1 MLQFSCGSQLL
12 QKRDIHYLIAAKGL
26 LNFHH
31 NTFLVDTFLLNTN
44 NIGQIVHSFL
54 NTTIFFSYRGRKSG
68 LEVFHNRTRHQT
80 ISLPTKTFVF
90 VKPRTKIKLI
100 FPPSWGF
107 QNRKYEKNIHKT
119 FASERGKSKKETKTK
134 IPFSMKKLNPFVTAR
149 KKKSSAL
156 PRSCSVTPFGRPG
169 YIVNSKLYSVIRRF
183 CFGE

>member
-90 VKPRTKIKLI
+90 VKLHERKLNSFFHPLEDFRT
-100 FPPSWGF
+100 
-107 QNRKYEKNIHKT
+107 E
-119 FASERGKSKKETKTK
+119 
-134 IPFSMKKLNPFVTAR
+134 SMKKKFKKRFLQSVENR
-149 KKKSSAL
+149 KKKL
-156 PRSCSVTPFGRPG
+156 KLRSHSR
-169 YIVNSKLYSVIRRF
+169 
-183 CFGE
+183 

>member
-68 LEVFHNRTRHQT
+68 LEVFHNGTRHQT

-100 FPPSWGF
+100 FHPLEDF
-107 QNRKYEKNIHKT
+107 RTE
-119 FASERGKSKKETKTK
+119 
-134 IPFSMKKLNPFVTAR
+134 SMKKIFKKRFLQSVENR
-149 KKKSSAL
+149 KKKL
-156 PRSCSVTPFGRPG
+156 KLRSHSR
-169 YIVNSKLYSVIRRF
+169 
-183 CFGE
+183 